1 MHVRSLPLPHP
12 LSLRLAGRVAR
23 RTLHLRESEDGGCC
37 AVSRR
42 RPTHAG
48 RAPLFGFVPT
58 RPGQRIN
65 LKKKKIFSMPCNVDV
80 HATYHMVG
88 AVSPIRA
95 EATLQIE
102 MDRRQGRAALSH
114 DRQSRR
120 VSDKPKPRSWC
131 TVYVYVCTSCA

>member
-1 MHVRSLPLPHP
+1 
-12 LSLRLAGRVAR
+12 
-23 RTLHLRESEDGGCC
+23 
-37 AVSRR
+37 
-42 RPTHAG
+42 
-48 RAPLFGFVPT
+48 
-58 RPGQRIN
+58 
-65 LKKKKIFSMPCNVDV
+65 MPCNVDV

-131 TVYVYVCTSCA
+131 TVYVYVCTSCAWWGVVYCLAVNRPIDLRGGDPV